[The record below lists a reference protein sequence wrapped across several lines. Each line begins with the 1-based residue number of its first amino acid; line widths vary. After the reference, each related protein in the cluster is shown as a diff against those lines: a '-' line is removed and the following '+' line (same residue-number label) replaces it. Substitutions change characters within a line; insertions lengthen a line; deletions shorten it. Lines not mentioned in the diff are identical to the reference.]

1 MTKTSIHMPTQTPTA
16 PHMPTCHMPTWLAL
30 LLTLAMVVLVREGC
44 LWVCVQ
50 LGMAQA
56 ANIVGLVVLFLLLM
70 GWRVWRGFAG
80 GLPTWLT
87 TASSL
92 LLMDS
97 GFAFLPVSAGAGL
110 LMFGLGDELVGFVLV
125 IVLSTLLPLWGL
137 GKLSQVW
144 LADSLPDNQNPNNQN
159 GLN

>member
-1 MTKTSIHMPTQTPTA
+1 MTKTSI
-16 PHMPTCHMPTWLAL
+16 HMPTWLAL

-92 LLMDS
+92 LLMES
-97 GFAFLPVSAGAGL
+97 GFALITKEIRKQVSWAIRDFN
-110 LMFGLGDELVGFVLV
+110 MRQ
-125 IVLSTLLPLWGL
+125 I
-137 GKLSQVW
+137 QI
-144 LADSLPDNQNPNNQN
+144 
-159 GLN
+159 